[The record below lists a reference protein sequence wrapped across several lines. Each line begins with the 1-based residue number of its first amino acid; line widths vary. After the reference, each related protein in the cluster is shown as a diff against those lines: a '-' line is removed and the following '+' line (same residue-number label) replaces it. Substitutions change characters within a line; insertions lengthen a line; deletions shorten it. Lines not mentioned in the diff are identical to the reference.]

1 MRRVAFALLL
11 ITLVALPKIAEA
23 NGRFPAAN
31 QLVRRPGSQDHYM
44 LRATFGILISNDGAK
59 TWDWVC
65 EQAVGYQS
73 SKDPPVAYTAGGSMI
88 VGTFT
93 AVSMSTDGCQWDPI
107 AAVPKLFVSDLT
119 VRRDRPTTGL
129 VLISPF
135 AVSDGATALYDTR
148 LFELTDDAKSGSQRH
163 TFDPTLLGYGVE
175 TAGAAAPGRVYVTAG
190 RNIGPQNFPVLLV
203 SDDDGMTF
211 IERPIPTDPFIEH
224 SIYIA
229 GVDPTFPD
237 RVYLRTTGTIGPS
250 PQMPHNRL
258 WVTEDAG
265 KTWKAIFTA
274 QGMTLQPLLGFALS
288 EDGSKVYVGGP
299 VHGLNVASRS
309 DFQFQKTS
317 DIAVQCLSMF
327 DGVLWA
333 CSSTQFALGKTTN
346 DGKSFTPVLHLNE
359 IRGPRSCPPSSTFNT
374 VGADD
379 GGLGCLAL
387 WPPVRDILMIDA
399 GPRPDGGGGGTGGGG
414 CGCDTS
420 SEGAAGWLGAALA
433 TLLAG
438 GAILWGRLRR
448 RRS

>member
-1 MRRVAFALLL
+1 MRRF
-11 ITLVALPKIAEA
+11 LVALFITLLALPRIAEA

-31 QLVRRPGSQDHYM
+31 QLVRRPASKDQYM
-44 LRATFGILISNDGAK
+44 LRATFGLLISNDGAK

-73 SKDPPVAYTAGGSMI
+73 SKDPPVAYTAGGAMI

-93 AVSMSTDGCQWDPI
+93 AVSRSTDACQWDPI
-107 AAVPKLFVSDLT
+107 AVIPNKFVSDLT

-135 AVSDGATALYDTR
+135 ADSDGATLLYDTR
-148 LFELTDDAKSGSQRH
+148 LFEITDDGKTGTQRY
-163 TFDPTLLGYGVE
+163 TFDSTLLGYGVE

-190 RNIGPQNFPVLLV
+190 RNNGPKNFPVLLV

-211 IERPIPTDPFIEH
+211 IERPIPTDPALEH

-237 RVYLRTTGTIGPS
+237 RVYLRTTGTIDGGANVMIPY
-250 PQMPHNRL
+250 NRL
-258 WVTEDAG
+258 WITEDAG

-274 QGMTLQPLLGFALS
+274 QGNMLLGFALS
-288 EDGSKVYVGGP
+288 DDGSKVYVGGP
-299 VHGLNVASRS
+299 LHGLNVAARS

-317 DIAVQCLSMF
+317 DIALQCLAML

-333 CSSTQFALGKTTN
+333 CSSTQFALGTTTD
-346 DGKSFTPVLHLNE
+346 DGKSFTPMLQLGQ
-359 IRGPRSCPPSSTFNT
+359 IRGPMSCPPTSSFNT
-374 VGADD
+374 VG
-379 GGLGCLAL
+379 CLL
-387 WPPVRDILMIDA
+387 VWPPVRDALKIDA
-399 GPRPDGGGGGTGGGG
+399 GPRPDGGTDGGAGGGG
-414 CGCDTS
+414 CSCDS
-420 SEGAAGWLGAALA
+420 GSEGAGWLGGALA
-433 TLLAG
+433 TLLAS
-438 GAILWGRLRR
+438 GAILWGRIRK